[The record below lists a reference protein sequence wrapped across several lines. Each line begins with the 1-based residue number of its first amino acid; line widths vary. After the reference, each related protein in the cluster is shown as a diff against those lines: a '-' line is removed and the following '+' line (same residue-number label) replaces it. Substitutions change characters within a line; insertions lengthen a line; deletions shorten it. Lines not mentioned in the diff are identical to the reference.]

1 MALTRRRGAALATSR
16 TASNG
21 PRDGAPSCIL
31 WGVIVEGLF
40 EQYWVMDS
48 DVKKDSNMECTVLS
62 LALEKA
68 REMLAER
75 NLRLPEFIS
84 IKYDNT
90 AREGKTSTLQSGCR
104 GSSIVALLGKSK
116 MDVVSLGTP
125 MTLLPRGC
133 WSLLP
138 TS

>member
-1 MALTRRRGAALATSR
+1 
-16 TASNG
+16 
-21 PRDGAPSCIL
+21 
-31 WGVIVEGLF
+31 
-40 EQYWVMDS
+40 MDS

-90 AREGKTSTLQSGCR
+90 ARAGNTSTLQSGCL

-125 MTLLPRGC
+125 MTLLPRGV